1 MCLKLAHAQ
10 LLFSGA
16 ILILVQPLSGD
27 AFKVSS
33 SKCAQYMKN
42 DSLDGWFGDVVQ
54 DWDRRYQKRGRHG
67 IGTPMGAETAG
78 QG

>member
-1 MCLKLAHAQ
+1 MCLKLALAQ

-33 SKCAQYMKN
+33 FQVCTIYEKRFF
-42 DSLDGWFGDVVQ
+42 GWVV
-54 DWDRRYQKRGRHG
+54 R
-67 IGTPMGAETAG
+67 
-78 QG
+78 